1 MLWAGVYD
9 TIYAM
14 VDRDDD
20 LKLGVNSTAIAF
32 GDMDRMLIGAMQL
45 MVLVGLALAGRASGL
60 GWPFMASLLLGSC
73 LFLWQQWRIRD
84 RERNAC
90 FRAFLNNQWFGL
102 IVLAGVILGQR
113 IA

>member
-1 MLWAGVYD
+1 
-9 TIYAM
+9 
-14 VDRDDD
+14 
-20 LKLGVNSTAIAF
+20 
-32 GDMDRMLIGAMQL
+32 
-45 MVLVGLALAGRASGL
+45 
-60 GWPFMASLLLGSC
+60 MASLLLGSC
-73 LFLWQQWRIRD
+73 LFLWQQWLIRD